1 MVITTNQQERRH
13 DWRPVPI
20 PSTWRAWKCGGARLQ
35 SWKCGGESGVG
46 SSRRENARQRCLIIS
61 FYFRSKG
68 LY

>member
-35 SWKCGGESGVG
+35 SWKCGGESGGGPVVLQG
-46 SSRRENARQRCLIIS
+46 ERMRDN
-61 FYFRSKG
+61 G
-68 LY
+68 V